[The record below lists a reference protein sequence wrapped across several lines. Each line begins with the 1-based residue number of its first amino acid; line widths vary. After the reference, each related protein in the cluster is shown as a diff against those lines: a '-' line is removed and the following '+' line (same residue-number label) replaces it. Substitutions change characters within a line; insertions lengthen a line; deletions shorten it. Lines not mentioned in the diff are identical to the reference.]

1 MKPIHA
7 LAILGALAAGPA
19 LAQEEYPA
27 GPIGQQQGQA
37 AGRPE
42 AVIMG
47 VEIPEQAVHPQF
59 MAQIQ
64 QQLQN
69 EGLYNGPIDGQFGDQ
84 TQAALAAWQRQQGL
98 QPTGQLN
105 AQTLAAMDIE
115 AMASQQQQ
123 AEIPQ
128 QQQQQQQTGQQPQAQ
143 PQSLEQQARQPA
155 EEDAVEVETLRD
167 EHMSAPNV
175 EGEAI
180 PERPGTGV
188 PVPGQS
194 PESLRQPGLD

>member
-19 LAQEEYPA
+19 LAQEYPS
-27 GPIGQQQGQA
+27 GPLGQPQSPA
-37 AGRPE
+37 ASRPE

-47 VEIPEQAVHPQF
+47 VEIPEQAVQPQF
-59 MAQIQ
+59 MAQVQ
-64 QQLQN
+64 QQLQQAGFY
-69 EGLYNGPIDGQFGDQ
+69 EGPIDGLYGDR

-105 AQTLAAMDIE
+105 AQTLAAMDVDS
-115 AMASQQQQ
+115 MATQQ
-123 AEIPQ
+123 AELP
-128 QQQQQQQTGQQPQAQ
+128 QQQQQTGQQ
-143 PQSLEQQARQPA
+143 QSTGEQQARQPGA
-155 EEDAVEVETLRD
+155 EEDAVEIEQLRQ

-175 EGEAI
+175 QGESV

-188 PVPGQS
+188 PAPGRSAEELTVP
-194 PESLRQPGLD
+194 PRD

>member
-19 LAQEEYPA
+19 LAQEYPS
-27 GPIGQQQGQA
+27 GPVGQQQGQA

-47 VEIPEQAVHPQF
+47 VEIPEQAVQPQF

-64 QQLQN
+64 QQLQSQ
-69 EGLYNGPIDGQFGDQ
+69 GLYDGPIDGLYGDQ

-105 AQTLAAMDIE
+105 AQTLAAMDLDE
-115 AMASQQQQ
+115 MATQQ
-123 AEIPQ
+123 AAAPEQEGAPRQ
-128 QQQQQQQTGQQPQAQ
+128 PGASLGQEQ
-143 PQSLEQQARQPA
+143 EQQARQPG
-155 EEDAVEVETLRD
+155 DANDADVETLRE
-167 EHMSAPNV
+167 EHMSSPNI
-175 EGEAI
+175 EGEAV

-188 PVPGQS
+188 PAPGRS
-194 PESLRQPGLD
+194 PESLEQPPRD

>member
-19 LAQEEYPA
+19 LAQEYPS
-27 GPIGQQQGQA
+27 GPVGQQQGQA

-47 VEIPEQAVHPQF
+47 VEIPEQAVQPQF

-64 QQLQN
+64 QQLQSQ
-69 EGLYNGPIDGQFGDQ
+69 GLYDGPIDGLYGDR

-105 AQTLAAMDIE
+105 AQTLAAMDVGSMATQQA
-115 AMASQQQQ
+115 AMPEEQLRTQQQQ
-123 AEIPQ
+123 PGMQ
-128 QQQQQQQTGQQPQAQ
+128 QQQQQQ
-143 PQSLEQQARQPA
+143 ARQPGA
-155 EEDAVEVETLRD
+155 DEDALNVETLRE
-167 EHMSAPNV
+167 EHMSSPNI
-175 EGEAI
+175 EGEAV

-188 PVPGQS
+188 PAPGRS
-194 PESLRQPGLD
+194 PESLEQPPRD